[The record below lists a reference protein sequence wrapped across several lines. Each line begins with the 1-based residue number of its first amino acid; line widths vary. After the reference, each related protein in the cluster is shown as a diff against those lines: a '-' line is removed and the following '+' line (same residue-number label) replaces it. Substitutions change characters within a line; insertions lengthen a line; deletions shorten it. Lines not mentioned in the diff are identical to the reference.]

1 MTLAHFFSQ
10 NFFVYMSHSTFFFG
24 GQGQWIFYFY
34 LFIIIIIIF
43 GGGGAEFHTM
53 ATQKI
58 LCQRGLLGK
67 NKFQNLPYFE
77 GKKKKKKLR
86 SRHI

>member
-1 MTLAHFFSQ
+1 VVKGSGFFI
-10 NFFVYMSHSTFFFG
+10 Y
-24 GQGQWIFYFY
+24 IY
-34 LFIIIIIIF
+34 LFIIIIIF
-43 GGGGAEFHTM
+43 WGGAEFHTM

-77 GKKKKKKLR
+77 GKKKKKNSEVAIFR
-86 SRHI
+86 Q